1 MQICQASTLDEIA
14 VVRTLFQEY
23 AAWLRIDLCFQGFAT
38 ELASLPGLYA
48 LPRGR
53 LLLASVGGE
62 ALGCVALR
70 SVGGTVC
77 EMKRLFVRPAFQG
90 RGLGRRLA
98 EMVIAEART
107 IGYSTMTLDTLPFM
121 HAAIRLY
128 ETLGFVRRPAYYA
141 TPLQE
146 TIFMELQL

>member
-1 MQICQASTLDEIA
+1 
-14 VVRTLFQEY
+14 VRTLFQEY

>member
-14 VVRTLFQEY
+14 VVRTLFQGY

>member
-23 AAWLRIDLCFQGFAT
+23 AAWLRIDLCFQGFAA

-90 RGLGRRLA
+90 RGSGRRLA

-128 ETLGFVRRPAYYA
+128 ETLGFVRRSAYYA

>member
-23 AAWLRIDLCFQGFAT
+23 AAWLRIDLCFQGFAA

-70 SVGGTVC
+70 PVGGTVC

-146 TIFMELQL
+146 IIFMELQL

>member
-1 MQICQASTLDEIA
+1 
-14 VVRTLFQEY
+14 
-23 AAWLRIDLCFQGFAT
+23 
-38 ELASLPGLYA
+38 
-48 LPRGR
+48 
-53 LLLASVGGE
+53 
-62 ALGCVALR
+62 
-70 SVGGTVC
+70 
-77 EMKRLFVRPAFQG
+77 MKRLFVRPAFQG
-90 RGLGRRLA
+90 RGSGRRLA

>member
-23 AAWLRIDLCFQGFAT
+23 AAWLRIDLCFQGFAA

-77 EMKRLFVRPAFQG
+77 EMKRLFVRPAFQSRVNICRRVSSKVFEKNCVSKKRRDTKSSLCKCG
-90 RGLGRRLA
+90 RVAFGSSINCIS
-98 EMVIAEART
+98 V
-107 IGYSTMTLDTLPFM
+107 
-121 HAAIRLY
+121 
-128 ETLGFVRRPAYYA
+128 
-141 TPLQE
+141 
-146 TIFMELQL
+146 

>member
-1 MQICQASTLDEIA
+1 
-14 VVRTLFQEY
+14 
-23 AAWLRIDLCFQGFAT
+23 
-38 ELASLPGLYA
+38 
-48 LPRGR
+48 
-53 LLLASVGGE
+53 
-62 ALGCVALR
+62 
-70 SVGGTVC
+70 
-77 EMKRLFVRPAFQG
+77 MKRLFVRPAFQG

-121 HAAIRLY
+121 HAAIHLY

-141 TPLQE
+141 APLQE

>member
-23 AAWLRIDLCFQGFAT
+23 AAWLRIDLCFQGFAA

-53 LLLASVGGE
+53 LLLASVRGE

-70 SVGGTVC
+70 SGGGTVC

>member
-23 AAWLRIDLCFQGFAT
+23 AAWLRIGLCFQGFAA

>member
-98 EMVIAEART
+98 EIVIAEART
-107 IGYSTMTLDTLPFM
+107 IGYSTMTLDMLPFM